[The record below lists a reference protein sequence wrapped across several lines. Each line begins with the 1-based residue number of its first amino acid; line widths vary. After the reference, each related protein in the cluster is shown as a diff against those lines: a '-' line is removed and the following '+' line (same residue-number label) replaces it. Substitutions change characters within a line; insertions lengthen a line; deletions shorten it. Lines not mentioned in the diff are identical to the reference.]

1 MLSDGALLPEA
12 AAKGISYTKTDD
24 NSGKLSLGGT
34 FFSTFAGGIHEV
46 EFTMTDVAQAEGT
59 GKARIA
65 TPGLTDLAVYDLWLN
80 TADFQVIVTDPALT
94 NVKVRY
100 RERERLAESPAFGE
114 WKTVTAVAGAD
125 YTYTAQAIDFAADR
139 DYEYQLLIN
148 DAETGEIHNF
158 SAATG
163 IQLPNAG
170 FETWT
175 NSKTWYPCSAD
186 EIGSNGMGTGYTGFW
201 GTGNPGA
208 NAAGIVV
215 TEPADDPRPGSTGSK
230 SALLKTRALSA

>member
-1 MLSDGALLPEA
+1 
-12 AAKGISYTKTDD
+12 
-24 NSGKLSLGGT
+24 
-34 FFSTFAGGIHEV
+34 
-46 EFTMTDVAQAEGT
+46 MTDVAQAEGT

-163 IQLPNAG
+163 IQASQCGIRNLDEQQNLV
-170 FETWT
+170 
-175 NSKTWYPCSAD
+175 PCSAD
-186 EIGSNGMGTGYTGFW
+186 EIGSNGMGTGYTDSG
-201 GTGNPGA
+201 
-208 NAAGIVV
+208 VRV
-215 TEPADDPRPGSTGSK
+215 TPVPMPPVSW
-230 SALLKTRALSA
+230 